1 MPNQAALR
9 SIIVKELSL
18 QGISEAEQDKIIA
31 RLGELIMKA
40 IMIVIFSNLPVSS
53 KPEYERIQAEG
64 SEEKMDAFLG
74 QHIPN
79 LQDLVTKEIQRT
91 IGEYKALVAAA

>member
-9 SIIVKELSL
+9 EIIVKELKL
-18 QGISEAEQDKIIA
+18 QGIAPAEQDKIIA

-40 IMIVIFSNLPVSS
+40 IMIAIFSKLPVST

-64 SEEKMDAFLG
+64 SEEKMNTFFEK
-74 QHIPN
+74 HIPN
-79 LQDLVTKEIQRT
+79 FEELVTEEIKRT
-91 IGEYKALVAAA
+91 IGEYKRLVSTA